1 LDIGVAT
8 ACSAVEVLPKSNMSQ
23 TNLNMPRTDAAP
35 ALPGALKT
43 QREVEDITVRDGN
56 RQEAGIALVNKE
68 VLVALSRY
76 QGV

>member
-1 LDIGVAT
+1 
-8 ACSAVEVLPKSNMSQ
+8 
-23 TNLNMPRTDAAP
+23 MPRTDAAP

-68 VLVALSRY
+68 VLVALRRY